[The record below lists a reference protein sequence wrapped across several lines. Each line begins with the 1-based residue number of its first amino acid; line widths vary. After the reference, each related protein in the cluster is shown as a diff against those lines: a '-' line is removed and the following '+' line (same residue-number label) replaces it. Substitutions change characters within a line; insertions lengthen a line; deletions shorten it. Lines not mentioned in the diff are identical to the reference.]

1 MGGPIVAP
9 ATASC
14 QFHSGFVTQILNG
27 HEEINARRNALR
39 HVSVQ
44 YNFREPYRD
53 EVEST
58 AREILENH
66 SEAFGRILADS
77 AYALCNLYSL
87 YVTSLT
93 ALFWFCDIGSDYALY
108 VALVTTLTR

>member
-1 MGGPIVAP
+1 M
-9 ATASC
+9 
-14 QFHSGFVTQILNG
+14 
-27 HEEINARRNALR
+27 
-39 HVSVQ
+39 
-44 YNFREPYRD
+44 
-53 EVEST
+53 EST

-108 VALVTTLTR
+108 VALVTTLTRYRSAVQIRPRLPIRSIT